1 MRPKKP
7 IAVILLRHR
16 LASSSFTFTTKDTK
30 DTMTTL
36 PVQIDIVSILSV
48 VVT

>member
-16 LASSSFTFTTKDTK
+16 LADSSFALTTKDTK

-36 PVQIDIVSILSV
+36 PVQIDIASIVSM